1 MAAAPQGRI
10 FISYRRQETAW
21 PARQL
26 YEVMI
31 SRFGA
36 DQVFKDVDNINPG
49 DDFVERLTQAVG
61 SCDILLALIGR
72 QWLEITDATGQRR
85 IDDPADFVRL
95 EIATALGRGVR
106 VIPIL
111 VDGAAMPRAESLP
124 EDLVALS
131 RRQAVPLDPVTFD
144 TSRLLA
150 TIGEILTPPAAASPP
165 TPIPGEAQ
173 HSSPR
178 GEPTPV
184 SRTPA
189 RSPAPAWWDQPR
201 RRLILAVAGVVAAA
215 VVSGALA
222 FAWFQ
227 PRLTSAPPPTTS
239 GQPATT
245 GQPATQGATQATA
258 APPVTTSPIPSASAS
273 KAPSP
278 PKGGPLA
285 VMAHRGGQEVHQLET
300 QQAMEAA
307 ARDGYSVET
316 DVRYTSDGVAVLVH
330 DEQATKGL
338 DCGGK
343 EVAVSKTSWK
353 VLRATCRSTPTAA
366 DRRSYPIP
374 TYPDAMEAIAAAS
387 PTAWVFVEVKADQS
401 DAQARDFVG
410 VLTAKGLR
418 ERAVVTSV
426 SRDRLAKIRA
436 IDKNLPTLLFISG
449 SPIPASTLSRDRL
462 WGVAVEQGVAS
473 KGYVAQLRAEGLKVV
488 VWLLNDPR
496 QWVTARDIKADVVM
510 TDYPAKYTAWFATQP
525 AG

>member
-95 EIATALGRGVR
+95 EISTALGRGVR

-111 VDGAAMPRAESLP
+111 VDGAAMPRPEALP
-124 EDLVALS
+124 EDLAALS

-150 TIGEILTPPAAASPP
+150 TIGEILAPPSSASPP
-165 TPIPGEAQ
+165 APTPDEVGP
-173 HSSPR
+173 SSSLA
-178 GEPTPV
+178 EPTPE
-184 SRTPA
+184 SWTPT
-189 RSPAPAWWDQPR
+189 RSPTPAWWDPPR
-201 RRLILAVAGVVAAA
+201 RRLILAVAGVFAAA

-227 PRLTSAPPPTTS
+227 PRLTSAPPPTTP
-239 GQPATT
+239 GQTSRSTATSATTPTTTSPPATT
-245 GQPATQGATQATA
+245 
-258 APPVTTSPIPSASAS
+258 SPTPSASTS
-273 KAPSP
+273 KPPSP

-338 DCGGK
+338 DCGGQ
-343 EVAVSKTSWK
+343 EIAVSKTSWK
-353 VLRATCRSTPTAA
+353 VLSATCRSKPTAA
-366 DRRSYPIP
+366 DKRSYPIP
-374 TYPDAMEAIAAAS
+374 TYADAMEAIAAAS

-401 DAQARDFVG
+401 DKQARDFVE
-410 VLTAKGLR
+410 VLTANGLR
-418 ERAVVTSV
+418 DRAVVTSG
-426 SRDRLAKIRA
+426 SRERLAKIRA
-436 IDKNLPTLLFISG
+436 IDKTLPTMLFISG
-449 SPIPASTLSRDRL
+449 SEIPTSTLSRDRL
-462 WGVAVEQGVAS
+462 WGVAVERGVAS
-473 KGYVAQLRAEGLKVV
+473 KGYVADLRAAGLKVV

-496 QWVTARDIKADVVM
+496 QWATARDIKADVVM
-510 TDYPAKYTAWFATQP
+510 TDYPAKYTDWFATQP
-525 AG
+525 PG